1 MFKGFFNFR
10 FVERISI
17 TIILSALVIDLLLV
31 YLKGASIGWIEYA
44 KVAALCLLLIIGG
57 LIYRKIERS
66 ERIAS
71 TLICSA
77 LLVLFSLVMALYN
90 YLLLPLARPPID
102 QFLTSIDAFFGFYW
116 PDVMAWAASHP
127 IITLILK
134 LSYMTTMAQL
144 SILIALLGL
153 TGRQKQMDVLI
164 LTVIISATIA
174 ICFWGVFPS
183 LGAKSLYQLSPEI
196 WATVAPVVDQIYAEE
211 LKYIAIHGPGTIV
224 PYEIRG
230 LIAFPSYHAS
240 LAFVALFSSYAV
252 KKVFPIFLVLNL
264 LILPATLIHGGHHFV
279 DPFAGFVLFLASWY
293 IAKNAIYKN
302 ASAESL
308 PEIVPA

>member
-1 MFKGFFNFR
+1 MLNSFFKFR
-10 FVERISI
+10 YVERLAL
-17 TIILSALVIDLLLV
+17 TIIFATMAIDLLLIG
-31 YLKGASIGWIEYA
+31 LKGASIGWIEYL
-44 KVAALCLLLIIGG
+44 KVMLLCTTLIAGG
-57 LIYRKIERS
+57 LVYRKLGRS

-90 YLLLPLARPPID
+90 YLLLPLTRPPID
-102 QFLTSIDAFFGFYW
+102 QFITSIDAFFGFYW
-116 PDVMAWAASHP
+116 PDVMAWAAQHP
-127 IITLILK
+127 VITLILK
-134 LSYMTTMAQL
+134 LSYMSTMAQL

-196 WATVAPVVDQIYAEE
+196 WAAIAPIVDKEYAEE
-211 LKYIAIHGPGTIV
+211 LKYITVHGPGVIV
-224 PYEIRG
+224 PYEMRG

-240 LAFVALFSSYAV
+240 LAFVALFASFAV
-252 KKVFPIFLVLNL
+252 KKVFPIFLVLNI
-264 LILPATLIHGGHHFV
+264 LILPATFIHGGHHFL
-279 DPFAGFVLFLASWY
+279 DPFAGFILFFASWCV
-293 IAKNAIYKN
+293 AKKAIYKN
-302 ASAESL
+302 ADAENL
-308 PEIVPA
+308 PQIIPA